1 MHDTIPERG
10 GADLPGL
17 APVNRERVVGTGAV
31 GLAGK
36 FLVQPEQLAFEIEDE
51 AGNAGL
57 EALATGGGMS
67 RKKQALERDH
77 PVP

>member
-1 MHDTIPERG
+1 MHDPIPERG
-10 GADLPGL
+10 GANLPGL
-17 APVNRERVVGTGAV
+17 ALVDRERALGTGTV
-31 GLAGK
+31 SLAGK
-36 FLVQPEQLAFEIEDE
+36 FLVQQEQLAFEIEDE

-57 EALATGGGMS
+57 ESLATGGGMS